1 MAVSRYNMLVS
12 PFTLQ
17 SNGRWCDNAP
27 AYGEKTGIGC
37 FAMRVTNK
45 LWKAWRAFMLACSK
59 QKLLLATLLSIV
71 FCHHTSPQMYH
82 DMVKVLSRG
91 YTYHLITY
99 LRLHSTISSVRKSR
113 SQVGTVTGCHR
124 ASRVTHILLVWG
136 FPHASGPPS
145 PSLHAEA
152 KSAKVILTFNG
163 PQSQALWV
171 FLQSCFIVLALGKL
185 VQVPQQSSASS
196 ISFRMKLWT
205 AIMRATMGCYSAIIV
220 SNQRWQRRQILSC
233 AGL

>member
-1 MAVSRYNMLVS
+1 MAIVGAPGVCCANLASGMKNVSKKRSCTAMAVSRYNMLVS

-82 DMVKVLSRG
+82 DMVMVLSRG

-124 ASRVTHILLVWG
+124 ASMPCHPHSPRLG
-136 FPHASGPPS
+136 FSACFWAPVAEPPCRGKIS
-145 PSLHAEA
+145 
-152 KSAKVILTFNG
+152 KGDFN
-163 PQSQALWV
+163 V
-171 FLQSCFIVLALGKL
+171 
-185 VQVPQQSSASS
+185 
-196 ISFRMKLWT
+196 
-205 AIMRATMGCYSAIIV
+205 
-220 SNQRWQRRQILSC
+220 
-233 AGL
+233 